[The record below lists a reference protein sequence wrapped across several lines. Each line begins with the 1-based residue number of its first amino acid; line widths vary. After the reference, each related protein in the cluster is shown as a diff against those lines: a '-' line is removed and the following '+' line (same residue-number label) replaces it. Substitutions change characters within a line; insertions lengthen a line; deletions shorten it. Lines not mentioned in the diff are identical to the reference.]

1 MPRLPGRAHALVL
14 LLTLLGMVLVVGAV
28 PVAADDPV
36 TPPPVEPPQPPDPP
50 VDDDLVPLPPEYDG
64 GGRRCDTPRVPDES
78 AGEPVSVWVAPAP
91 TTCPAGTLVLLP
103 VQIPEDVTA
112 HDIFVWQVT
121 LEFDPAVLEPVWV
134 VPEGTL
140 SAGWALNRQARAG
153 RLWAGAAGLHPLRGS
168 GTLVEV
174 VFRTVGNPGD
184 QTDLTFS
191 ELLLNG
197 GDPAATPHNGRIV
210 LTESYTVYMPLI
222 AS

>member
-1 MPRLPGRAHALVL
+1 LVL

-50 VDDDLVPLPPEYDG
+50 VDDDLVPLPPEYVG
-64 GGRRCDTPRVPDES
+64 GGRRCDSPRAPNELDGES
-78 AGEPVSVWVAPAP
+78 VSVWVAPAP

-103 VQIPEDVTA
+103 VQIPEDVTT
-112 HDIFVWQVT
+112 HDIFVWQFT
-121 LEFDPAVLEPVWV
+121 LEFSSAVLEPIWV
-134 VPEGTL
+134 VPDDTL
-140 SAGWALNRQARAG
+140 SAGWALNRQASAG

-168 GTLVEV
+168 GTLVDL

-191 ELLLNG
+191 ELLLNSG
-197 GDPAATPHNGRIV
+197 NPTTTPHNGHIM
-210 LTESYTVYMPLI
+210 LTELHRVYKPLI
-222 AS
+222 AN